1 MEALLIAAA
10 LTCADGAWILSGLT
24 TSSVDK
30 SVKTELRLDVI
41 QMMPDTC
48 TPEQYNPAG
57 RK

>member
-10 LTCADGAWILSGLT
+10 LTCADGAWILEGIRSSKVDS
-24 TSSVDK
+24 TSR
-30 SVKTELRLDVI
+30 TELRLEII
-41 QMMPDTC
+41 QIMPDTC